1 MTAEAAHEM
10 YAALDVTGL
19 SALEVAVLAL
29 FVALFGWIAFS
40 FTSVVG
46 GCLSLLS
53 GVGRLDD
60 DGEQGPPRKEQR
72 AQGRKYRR
80 VGKTL
85 WRSLSADDGAR
96 RR

>member
-53 GVGRLDD
+53 GVGRLDND
-60 DGEQGPPRKEQR
+60 R
-72 AQGRKYRR
+72 
-80 VGKTL
+80 
-85 WRSLSADDGAR
+85 
-96 RR
+96 